1 MGYFLN
7 GKKIIGLALF
17 VLASTYLF
25 SQQPTLTETQ
35 KTDHLIAYVAS
46 LDGAVFIR
54 NGSEHSAKAAAEH
67 LQMKREKAGTRITTA
82 IDFIEKIAA
91 KSSISGKPY
100 QIRFA
105 DGKTFTCETV
115 LKVELKRL
123 EEGKSKPLQRFR

>member
-25 SQQPTLTETQ
+25 AQQPALTETQ

-82 IDFIEKIAA
+82 IDLIEKIAA

>member
-25 SQQPTLTETQ
+25 AQQPALTETQ

>member
-25 SQQPTLTETQ
+25 AQQPTLTETQ

-105 DGKTFTCETV
+105 DGKTFTCEPV